1 MEPCSLRDGSHQPQG
16 LSRGIGKNYH
26 LLDTGEKPAKSFME
40 KRDIG
45 NMIQIGML
53 QVIPHA
59 DMYSGTSWSYR
70 SRQPAEQETRLL
82 VKPGKIPFALKISAQ
97 CPSPYCFRY
106 ISI

>member
-26 LLDTGEKPAKSFME
+26 LLDTGGKPAKSFME

-53 QVIPHA
+53 QVIPMRTCIPA
-59 DMYSGTSWSYR
+59 RPGRTGAVNLRNRKRDSSSNPVKYR
-70 SRQPAEQETRLL
+70 SL
-82 VKPGKIPFALKISAQ
+82 
-97 CPSPYCFRY
+97 
-106 ISI
+106 